1 MNLYKIVPPPYKVCT
16 NTENYTKDQ
25 IIEFKKKLENIETEL
40 EKLTISSNDP
50 RKPKLRR
57 QAADLEEI
65 IIEYEKSKKTPEI
78 IDLLN
83 NHIKFLSEY
92 VELEQNN
99 IIDKE
104 EKTSDDIINKLTT
117 NLFIEDTNSPIRN
130 LDILTQP
137 MSESDI
143 PLFKEFLK
151 KKFPRYK
158 NAFEKYIS
166 NISKEMFKSN
176 LQTPKNLL
184 HSLRYNLETGRNKAI
199 KRRKEIN
206 LFIDETQLN
215 FYKKL
220 SIFIVNIISE
230 KKNLEDK
237 LIKLETKLDNQEK
250 IINNFIMNTTR

>member
-1 MNLYKIVPPPYKVCT
+1 
-16 NTENYTKDQ
+16 
-25 IIEFKKKLENIETEL
+25 
-40 EKLTISSNDP
+40 
-50 RKPKLRR
+50 
-57 QAADLEEI
+57 
-65 IIEYEKSKKTPEI
+65 
-78 IDLLN
+78 
-83 NHIKFLSEY
+83 
-92 VELEQNN
+92 
-99 IIDKE
+99 
-104 EKTSDDIINKLTT
+104 
-117 NLFIEDTNSPIRN
+117 
-130 LDILTQP
+130 